1 MPGRGGAAGMTHR
14 TYVGLGAPEAA
25 AREFEALRP
34 YVRALWGLQAAVGP
48 FTGDGGA
55 LDIAVDGL
63 QTAAFHFTRRPRFYE
78 PRDPL
83 PDARD
88 LRDRAAVAGAFEALR
103 PYAQALRRLQARC
116 RPFGRDWLALD
127 VAVKGLETTAFHFTG
142 VEHFYGSRGDS
153 AGAVRPPDAVRP

>member
-1 MPGRGGAAGMTHR
+1 MARRVGALMVQR
-14 TYVGLGAPEAA
+14 TYQGLGSPEAA
-25 AREFEALRP
+25 ARDFEALRP
-34 YVRALWGLQAAVGP
+34 YVRALWGLQAAVGA
-48 FTGDGGA
+48 FTRDGSA
-55 LDIAVDGL
+55 LDIAVDSL

-88 LRDRAAVAGAFEALR
+88 LRDRAVVAGAFEALR
-103 PYAQALRRLQARC
+103 PYAAALRHLQSRC

-142 VEHFYGSRGDS
+142 VAHFYGSRGDS
-153 AGAVRPPDAVRP
+153 AGPVRPPDGATP